1 MDRRSAKQNMKIFIR
16 HVAMLLL
23 FPVALVAVDAVAA
36 DSREKNEPKVVTG
49 MSIVGNDETPKSL
62 YIVPWKDLRVGKDV
76 SFTSSVLNEGLSPV
90 DKRNFI
96 RELDLYTKD
105 YSK

>member
-1 MDRRSAKQNMKIFIR
+1 MKIFIR
-16 HVAMLLL
+16 HIAKILL
-23 FPVALVAVDAVAA
+23 FPAVFVAVNAVAA
-36 DSREKNEPKVVTG
+36 DTRDENEPKVVTG

-90 DKRNFI
+90 DKINFI